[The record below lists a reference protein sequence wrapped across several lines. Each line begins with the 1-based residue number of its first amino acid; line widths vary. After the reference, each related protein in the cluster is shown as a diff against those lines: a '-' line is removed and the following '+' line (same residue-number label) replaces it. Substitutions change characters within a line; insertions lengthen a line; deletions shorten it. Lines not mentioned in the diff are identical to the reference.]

1 LIEAIEESKDK
12 QTRIICAKCIYKISE
27 TETDIPPFNDTQLN
41 SIYSLAD
48 HPVYDVRVYMQTVFC
63 RCLALLAKANKRL
76 ISNEDSQK
84 INSFFLFEDLI
95 LGNENFKEHI
105 NESILTSFQSATTQQ
120 EFKFFD
126 ENFKLFESIFFY
138 SNEKTYMK
146 RVIKIL
152 EVYTKHHKIPL
163 TTITA
168 LENSLEVFPS
178 ALITLQNVI
187 NKGQAV
193 CENTL
198 KLLIDDFYISNRKN
212 AYKLFCSFK
221 IIERAVMNQEF
232 SDNIFFKFELIKAA
246 YGLSVTKNKEFI
258 LDFLKNLTQ
267 RKSFELPFNLINALK
282 NLFNNEDLEVV
293 IEIFENTARNH
304 QILPDTIFEVFEK
317 KIEKE
322 NLQDKIINIFA
333 EFRPEKLS
341 ENIFSKVIAKLN
353 VDIVRY
359 KKYLSVLL
367 PFLEHNK
374 DCIEKFNKDLESI
387 IENGLSIE
395 DPNIQEIC
403 IRLLKLGIKVTKQDS
418 IDTKLE
424 DIEIRPNCLSEI
436 LDLIGSLSSDGGV
449 KATNELA
456 RLKWVSNEQ
465 YIQDIL
471 KNVEKGARVPQN
483 NFPTLKK
490 IIDLELNPDLL
501 EKTLDI
507 VNATKESLPEELV
520 DSIALLLERGNSVT
534 KIRLKCRLFLKTV
547 KKSGKIFSATA
558 EKIFNEKVEIKSN
571 ASFINLIEEFQYD
584 DTINKTL
591 LEFFKTIK
599 DFGEPK
605 DLEELLTKIN
615 DENKMSLLENTQFY
629 LLLQSYLKKCPSS
642 KKALQFY
649 ANVLKEQKVQSEESL
664 LSELIKT
671 CNNLELLVECIYNAI
686 ENKNFIIPKTCF
698 QLLKDSINSRN
709 SNIRMFSFKGLRL
722 ASSSKEFEFD
732 LRNYCVEKL
741 KIILG
746 KHPSLYDEAK

>member
-1 LIEAIEESKDK
+1 
-12 QTRIICAKCIYKISE
+12 
-27 TETDIPPFNDTQLN
+27 
-41 SIYSLAD
+41 
-48 HPVYDVRVYMQTVFC
+48 
-63 RCLALLAKANKRL
+63 
-76 ISNEDSQK
+76 
-84 INSFFLFEDLI
+84 
-95 LGNENFKEHI
+95 
-105 NESILTSFQSATTQQ
+105 
-120 EFKFFD
+120 
-126 ENFKLFESIFFY
+126 
-138 SNEKTYMK
+138 
-146 RVIKIL
+146 VIKIL

-198 KLLIDDFYISNRKN
+198 KLLIDDFYISNKKN

-353 VDIVRY
+353 GDIVIY
-359 KKYLSVLL
+359 KKYLSALL

-424 DIEIRPNCLSEI
+424 DI
-436 LDLIGSLSSDGGV
+436 
-449 KATNELA
+449 
-456 RLKWVSNEQ
+456 
-465 YIQDIL
+465 
-471 KNVEKGARVPQN
+471 
-483 NFPTLKK
+483 
-490 IIDLELNPDLL
+490 
-501 EKTLDI
+501 
-507 VNATKESLPEELV
+507 
-520 DSIALLLERGNSVT
+520 
-534 KIRLKCRLFLKTV
+534 
-547 KKSGKIFSATA
+547 
-558 EKIFNEKVEIKSN
+558 
-571 ASFINLIEEFQYD
+571 
-584 DTINKTL
+584 
-591 LEFFKTIK
+591 
-599 DFGEPK
+599 
-605 DLEELLTKIN
+605 
-615 DENKMSLLENTQFY
+615 
-629 LLLQSYLKKCPSS
+629 
-642 KKALQFY
+642 
-649 ANVLKEQKVQSEESL
+649 
-664 LSELIKT
+664 
-671 CNNLELLVECIYNAI
+671 
-686 ENKNFIIPKTCF
+686 
-698 QLLKDSINSRN
+698 
-709 SNIRMFSFKGLRL
+709 
-722 ASSSKEFEFD
+722 
-732 LRNYCVEKL
+732 
-741 KIILG
+741 
-746 KHPSLYDEAK
+746 